1 MAKKPAIK
9 RRGRPVRLADNALD
23 RQQIVNSAVAL
34 IDRDGLEGFSL
45 RQLARH
51 LGVFPT
57 ALYWHLPGG
66 RNELLG
72 EVAATAF
79 QNVAKP
85 FKAGDDWT
93 VWLRELFR
101 RYRTSLHRHPNIAPL
116 LGAQL
121 VSNSGVN
128 PKLVEQILAVL
139 TVAGFNGQRLVDAYN
154 AVVAAMLGFV
164 TLELAPV
171 PAEDPTNWA
180 SRFRES
186 IRSLDPAQFPNLTDH
201 MELMANRAFI
211 TRWESGSQNPL
222 NSGFELYLET
232 VIGGLKVLAKGST
245 AREI

>member
-1 MAKKPAIK
+1 MTRKPNK
-9 RRGRPVRLADNALD
+9 RRGRPERSAKNALD
-23 RQQIVNSAVAL
+23 REQIVASALAL

-66 RNELLG
+66 KNELLG
-72 EVAATAF
+72 DVAATAF
-79 QNVAKP
+79 HNVTRP
-85 FKAGDDWT
+85 FKEGDDWSS
-93 VWLRELFR
+93 WLRELFR
-101 RYRTSLHRHPNIAPL
+101 RYRNSLHRHPNIAPL

-139 TVAGFNGQRLVDAYN
+139 DSAGFSGRRLIDAYN

-164 TLELAPV
+164 TLELAPM

-180 SRFRES
+180 ERFEKS
-186 IRSLDPAQFPNLTDH
+186 IRSLDPAQFPHLAKH
-201 MELMANRAFI
+201 MDLMANRAFI
-211 TRWESGSQNPL
+211 VRWESGDQNPL
-222 NSGFELYLET
+222 HSG
-232 VIGGLKVLAKGST
+232 
-245 AREI
+245 

>member
-1 MAKKPAIK
+1 MTRKPNK
-9 RRGRPVRLADNALD
+9 RRGRPERSAKNALD
-23 RQQIVNSAVAL
+23 REQIVASALAL

-72 EVAATAF
+72 DVAATAF
-79 QNVAKP
+79 HNVARP
-85 FKAGDDWT
+85 FKLGDDWAS
-93 VWLRELFR
+93 WLRELFR
-101 RYRTSLHRHPNIAPL
+101 RYRHSLHRHPNIAPL

-128 PKLVEQILAVL
+128 PDLVEQILTVL
-139 TVAGFNGQRLVDAYN
+139 ESAGFSGPRLIDAYN

-171 PAEDPTNWA
+171 PDEDPTDWA
-180 SRFRES
+180 VKFEDS
-186 IRSLDPAQFPNLTDH
+186 IRSLDPGHFPHLTKY
-201 MELMANRAFI
+201 MNLMANRAFI
-211 TRWESGSQNPL
+211 VRWESGSRNPM

-232 VIGGLKVLAKGST
+232 VI
-245 AREI
+245 

>member
-1 MAKKPAIK
+1 MAKKQAIK
-9 RRGRPVRLADNALD
+9 RRGRPVRMADNALD
-23 RQQIVNSAVAL
+23 RDQIVASAVAL
-34 IDRDGLEGFSL
+34 IDRDGLEGFSF

-79 QNVAKP
+79 HNIVRP
-85 FKAGDDWT
+85 FRAGDDWT
-93 VWLRELFR
+93 IWLRDLFR

-121 VSNSGVN
+121 VSNSGVS
-128 PKLVEQILAVL
+128 PKLVEQILEVL
-139 TVAGFNGQRLVDAYN
+139 QVAGFSGQRLVDAYN

-180 SRFRES
+180 SRFKES
-186 IRSLDPAQFPNLTDH
+186 IGSLDPVQFPSLTDH
-201 MELMANRAFI
+201 MDLMANRAFI

-222 NSGFELYLET
+222 NSGFELYLEA
-232 VIGGLKVLAKGST
+232 VIGGLRVLAG
-245 AREI
+245 R

>member
-1 MAKKPAIK
+1 MAKRQANK
-9 RRGRPVRLADNALD
+9 RRGRPARLAESTLD
-23 RQQIVNSAVAL
+23 RQRIVDAALAL
-34 IDRDGLEGFSL
+34 IDRDGLDGFSF

-72 EVAATAF
+72 EVAAIVF
-79 QNVAKP
+79 YDVSRP
-85 FKAGDDWT
+85 FLPGNDWT
-93 VWLRELFR
+93 IWLRHLFG
-101 RYRTSLHRHPNIAPL
+101 RYRASLHQHPNIAPL

-128 PKLVEQILAVL
+128 PELIEQML
-139 TVAGFNGQRLVDAYN
+139 TALKAAGFRGQRLVDAYN
-154 AVVAAMLGFV
+154 AVVAAMLGFA

-180 SRFRES
+180 AKFAQSMNA
-186 IRSLDPAQFPNLTDH
+186 LDPTKYPNLTDH
-201 MELMANRAFI
+201 MDLMANRAFI

-222 NSGFELYLET
+222 DSGFELYVET
-232 VIGGLKVLAKGST
+232 VVKGLQALA
-245 AREI
+245 EP